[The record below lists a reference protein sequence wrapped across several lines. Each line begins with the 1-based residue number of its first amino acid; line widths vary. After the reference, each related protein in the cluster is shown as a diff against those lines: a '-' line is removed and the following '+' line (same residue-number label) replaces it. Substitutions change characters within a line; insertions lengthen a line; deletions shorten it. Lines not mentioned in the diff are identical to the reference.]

1 MESTTGANAKY
12 EAELLAQQQILAK
25 LHVELDYEKQLKCDA
40 MSYARRMREDKRRN
54 SSLPSYAKDQYEAE
68 VTRLEDKV
76 AELQLQLDVEK
87 ANKAEA
93 ENHTRQLKEKR
104 LKMLNGS
111 PENLYAKMHAEDLE
125 RQLLEKEAAEASL
138 RAELDSKSSIIE
150 ELQRTCAQQDESL
163 AELRANLKSLTCREY
178 VHSSLVKNSGQQES
192 KQEGTR
198 ASSQQ
203 FTHVKSVSARGA

>member
-1 MESTTGANAKY
+1 MDSNAKY

-25 LHVELDYEKQLKCDA
+25 LHVELDCEKQQKSDA
-40 MSYARRMREDKRRN
+40 MSYTRRMREDKRRN
-54 SSLPSYAKDQYEAE
+54 SSSSLPSYVTDQYEAE

-87 ANKAEA
+87 AKKAEA
-93 ENHTRQLKEKR
+93 ENYTRQLKEKR

-111 PENLYAKMHAEDLE
+111 PENLYANMHAEDLE

-138 RAELDSKSSIIE
+138 RAELDSKTSIIE
-150 ELQRTCAQQDESL
+150 ELQRTCARQDESL

-178 VHSSLVKNSGQQES
+178 VHSSAVDKDSGQLES
-192 KQEGTR
+192 KQEVTR
-198 ASSQQ
+198 DRSLKS
-203 FTHVKSVSARGA
+203 THVKSVSARGA